1 MPRIVWPLKRK
12 IMKVSTENL
21 TVVIT
26 GAGSGIG
33 RALALEFAKNGS
45 PVAISDRDE
54 STLQETAAQI
64 TGPVHTRCLDVTNRS
79 DFLAYASEVNEWTPT
94 PIAAVINN
102 AGIGVFQ
109 TSDGADIEA
118 DDRVMRVNYDGVV
131 NGCQA
136 FLPILKAQNSKSALV
151 NISSIAG
158 FLSGP
163 GLGSYCASKAAV
175 RAYTDCMRAD
185 LHGSNVTAF
194 SVHPG
199 FVGTN
204 IFRATDYRS
213 APLEGVDQD
222 ETIRL
227 AESLARTTPAKAAQT
242 IKRGVNG
249 GKRRIL
255 VGRDAY
261 LLDLIAR
268 GLPATHPELL
278 MHATQ
283 VSSKLY
289 KLRHR

>member
-1 MPRIVWPLKRK
+1 MKINTKNSTIV
-12 IMKVSTENL
+12 V
-21 TVVIT
+21 T

-33 RALALEFAKNGS
+33 RALALEFAQHGS
-45 PVAISDRDE
+45 AVAISDRDE
-54 STLQETAAQI
+54 STLQETADLI
-64 TGPVHTRCLDVTNRS
+64 SGPVHTRCLDVTNRA
-79 DFLAYASEVNEWTPT
+79 DFLAYASEVKEWAPK

-102 AGIGVFQ
+102 AGICVVQ
-109 TSDGADIEA
+109 TSDGADVEA
-118 DDRVMRVNYDGVV
+118 DDRVMSVNYDGVV

-136 FLPILKAQNSKSALV
+136 FLPILRGQDTNSALV

-163 GLGSYCASKAAV
+163 GIGSYCASKAAV

-185 LHGSNVTAF
+185 LYGTNVTAF

-204 IFRATDYRS
+204 IFRATDYRNL
-213 APLEGVDQD
+213 PVEGVDED

-227 AESLARTTPAKAAQT
+227 GESLARTSPAKAAET
-242 IKRGVNG
+242 IRQGINK

-261 LLDLIAR
+261 FLDLIAR
-268 GLPATHPELL
+268 GLPGTHPELL
-278 MHATQ
+278 MHATR

-289 KLRHR
+289 KLKR